1 MADYNTQS
9 PRCTID
15 YQLVFE
21 PDNARIVVKKSQ
33 PHPLAGG
40 YLYGGLKS
48 ARLVLFYMKTWYC
61 PTPYYYFNL
70 ATDLCDDACAAY
82 LYGNQTA
89 GQSSH
94 VRLAAFRVIRQTLT
108 CVLFAMPLLILDNL
122 SMEHASV

>member
-21 PDNARIVVKKSQ
+21 PDNARILVKKSQ

-48 ARLVLFYMKTWYC
+48 ARLVLFYMKTWFC
-61 PTPYYYFNL
+61 PAPYYYFNL

-89 GQSSH
+89 GQCKPCPTGCFSCDSSNPDMCT
-94 VRLAAFRVIRQTLT
+94 VCDATVDFR
-108 CVLFAMPLLILDNL
+108 
-122 SMEHASV
+122 